1 MSFSTEKQKIK
12 TVGDLKK
19 YLAPLPDGAAIVT
32 PSVLSSTGWDNP
44 SIYFDASYSDDWG
57 RGDEVRTKHY
67 NKHDIWIS
75 AVCIESTD
83 DDD

>member
-19 YLAPLPDGAAIVT
+19 YLAQLPDAVEVVT

-44 SIYFDASYSDDWG
+44 TIYFDASYSDDWG
-57 RGDEVRTKHY
+57 DGDAVKMKHY
-67 NKHDIWIS
+67 NQYDIWIS
-75 AVCIESTD
+75 AVCIENGD
-83 DDD
+83 DDY